1 MREAGKTVIS
11 PEKARKILGFF
22 PKPRI
27 FFWLRGQDLNL
38 RPPGYENMEE
48 LVKKRALPTKS
59 GTCSLFLPTRR
70 RRTPAEM
77 LSPALPHLPFDWE
90 NHACFGKAPLPVGK
104 LSGKKGAEGR
114 KQGKAEREKLP
125 KNPKSPR
132 LMRQREKKRKVSL
145 SADQNPHFSWKKKRW
160 SPHVG
165 RWSILDLD
173 NINRRF
179 QKEVYQLVPGTV

>member
-38 RPPGYENMEE
+38 RPPGYENMEK

-77 LSPALPHLPFDWE
+77 LSPALPHLPFDRE

-104 LSGKKGAEGR
+104 LSGKKGGRGAKTREGR
-114 KQGKAEREKLP
+114 TGKIAEKSQIPATDATEREKKKSVPLCRP
-125 KNPKSPR
+125 KPTFLLEEKTVVAPCGPVVNPRS
-132 LMRQREKKRKVSL
+132 
-145 SADQNPHFSWKKKRW
+145 
-160 SPHVG
+160 
-165 RWSILDLD
+165 
-173 NINRRF
+173 
-179 QKEVYQLVPGTV
+179 

>member
-1 MREAGKTVIS
+1 MRTWKNLSKSEHCQQKAVLALFFCRRDADGRLQRCSRQPCRICPSTGKTTPVS
-11 PEKARKILGFF
+11 G
-22 PKPRI
+22 KPHCQWESCR
-27 FFWLRGQDLNL
+27 
-38 RPPGYENMEE
+38 
-48 LVKKRALPTKS
+48 KKR
-59 GTCSLFLPTRR
+59 
-70 RRTPAEM
+70 
-77 LSPALPHLPFDWE
+77 
-90 NHACFGKAPLPVGK
+90 
-104 LSGKKGAEGR
+104 GAEGR